1 MAATYTKKDLIDE
14 LAKNTGDAKKRI
26 TKVLEEFAKIA
37 YREARTENG
46 FVIPGICKID
56 LTVRKERR
64 ARNPRTG
71 EILLI
76 GEHKVI
82 RIRPLKR
89 AKTLIA
95 PVPAD
100 LIKILPPEAIPA
112 PAPAPAAPAA
122 PAAPE
127 AAPAPAAVPAAEP
140 APAPASEDPLAG
152 LTLPGGI
159 PAAIPVAEPAADQAP
174 AEEPPAE
181 EEHFISFLC
190 KSCGQEIEAPFD
202 MAGSQDECPTC
213 GAPIEVPYL
222 SEPGTSQALKEEK
235 AAETDI
241 AAAKSRT
248 LRIELPDDF
257 L

>member
-1 MAATYTKKDLIDE
+1 MATYTKKDLIDE
-14 LAKNTGDAKKRI
+14 LAKVTGDAKKRVA
-26 TKVLEEFAKIA
+26 KVLDEFVKIA
-37 YREARTENG
+37 YREARTDNG

-56 LTVRKERR
+56 LAVRKERR

-71 EILLI
+71 EVLVI

-89 AKTLIA
+89 AKTAIA
-95 PVPAD
+95 PVPED
-100 LIKILPPEAIPA
+100 LIKILSPEEAAALAKAA

-122 PAAPE
+122 APVAAQEP
-127 AAPAPAAVPAAEP
+127 VPA
-140 APAPASEDPLAG
+140 SNDPLAG
-152 LTLPGGI
+152 LSLPGGI
-159 PAAIPVAEPAADQAP
+159 PAPVAEPEPAP
-174 AEEPPAE
+174 AQQPVEEPPAE
-181 EEHFISFLC
+181 DEHFISFLC

-213 GAPIEVPYL
+213 GAPIEVPFL

-235 AAETDI
+235 AAAPDI